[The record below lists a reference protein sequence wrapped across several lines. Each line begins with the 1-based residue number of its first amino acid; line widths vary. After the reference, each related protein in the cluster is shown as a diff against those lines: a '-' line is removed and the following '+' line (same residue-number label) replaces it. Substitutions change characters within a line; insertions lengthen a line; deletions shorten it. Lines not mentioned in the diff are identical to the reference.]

1 MPKSQTR
8 GERLALKS
16 TKIVAS
22 QPTSDVEA
30 PEASPTRKYTRVRD
44 NALSQ
49 SPGKNM
55 PPKNPKKVA
64 KKRVYAKILGQ
75 EVLVGSKEWEK
86 LTYQVKLFNQLS
98 KSENM

>member
-22 QPTSDVEA
+22 QPTSDVEG
-30 PEASPTRKYTRVRD
+30 PEASPTRKSTRVRD

-55 PPKNPKKVA
+55 PRRILRKWQKKT
-64 KKRVYAKILGQ
+64 ID
-75 EVLVGSKEWEK
+75 
-86 LTYQVKLFNQLS
+86 FINQLS
-98 KSENM
+98 QCKQTQMRKEVTV

>member
-1 MPKSQTR
+1 MAT
-8 GERLALKS
+8 
-16 TKIVAS
+16 TKKTA
-22 QPTSDVEA
+22 T
-30 PEASPTRKYTRVRD
+30 
-44 NALSQ
+44 
-49 SPGKNM
+49 
-55 PPKNPKKVA
+55 KKVA